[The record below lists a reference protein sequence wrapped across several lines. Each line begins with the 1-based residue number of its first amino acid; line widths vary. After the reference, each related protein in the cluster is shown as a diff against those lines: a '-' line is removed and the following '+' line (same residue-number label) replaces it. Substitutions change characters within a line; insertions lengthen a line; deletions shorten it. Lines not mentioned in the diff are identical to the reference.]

1 MAVCRIQT
9 WQDRQPTFSIAMR
22 SRYSTTRD
30 IIVYAPHP
38 DARLRLFCFPFAG
51 GGASIYRTW
60 GQHARAALEV
70 CAVQLPGREGRFSE
84 PPFRSMEP
92 LLDYLE
98 LSLKPYLDRPFA
110 IFGHSMGG
118 LVGFELAR
126 RLTQRGLPGPCHI
139 FISGHGAP
147 HCIEETAFHQLPDSD
162 LVDHLR
168 RWQGTPDAV
177 LASAEMLGLVLPCLR
192 ADLEVLET
200 YRHEERE
207 PLACPI
213 SVFGGMDD
221 EHTSQEHLAAW
232 ARHTH
237 APFIMRLLPGSH
249 FFLQQERDAIL
260 AAVRQDL
267 QHLLAA

>member
-1 MAVCRIQT
+1 
-9 WQDRQPTFSIAMR
+9 MR

-30 IIVYAPHP
+30 IIVHAPHS

-60 GQHARAALEV
+60 GQHVRPALEV

-92 LLDYLE
+92 LLDSLE
-98 LSLKPYLDRPFA
+98 TALEPHLDRPFA
-110 IFGHSMGG
+110 FFGHSMGG

-126 RLTQRGLPGPCHI
+126 RLMQRGLPSPCHL
-139 FISGHGAP
+139 FISGCGAP
-147 HCIEETAFHQLPDSD
+147 HVSEETALHQLPDSD

-200 YRHEERE
+200 YRHGEGE

-221 EHTSQEHLAAW
+221 EGTSQEQLAAW
-232 ARHTH
+232 DRHTQGR
-237 APFIMRLLPGSH
+237 FMMRLLPGGH